1 MSQGKKIT
9 IRIKGFRGIT
19 RDVVEIETGEG
30 DSIRRII
37 NLLATKIKFNIDA
50 SEVLVICDNTM
61 LYLDDPIPKECDQI
75 EIYPLALGG

>member
-19 RDVVEIETGEG
+19 RNTVEIETDEG

-37 NLLATKIKFNIDA
+37 NLLTTKIGFNIDA
-50 SEVLVICDNTM
+50 SEILVVCNNTM
-61 LYLDDPIPKECDQI
+61 LYLDDSIPKECNQI

>member
-19 RDVVEIETGEG
+19 RDVVEIEAGEG

-37 NLLATKIKFNIDA
+37 NLLATKIKFDIDV
-50 SEVLVICDNTM
+50 SEILVVCNNTM
-61 LYLDDPIPKECDQI
+61 LYLDDPIPRDCNQI

>member
-19 RDVVEIETGEG
+19 KNTVEIETGEG
-30 DSIRRII
+30 DSIRRVI
-37 NLLATKIKFNIDA
+37 NLLATKIGFNIDA
-50 SEVLVICDNTM
+50 SEILVVCNNTM
-61 LYLDDPIPKECDQI
+61 LYLDDPIPKECNQI